1 MLFQHIKD
9 IIIQSNPLLEAFGNA
24 KTMRNNNSSRFVSN
38 GRLLFPLELI
48 LISCW
53 NQQSR
58 FRTLHGIF
66 RYFRDRIAHTILALT
81 IENYSLC
88 IFCNLL
94 NGLSFCVNQCA
105 QLLSSFWRGSKKPPR
120 DILQVGEHAVRQDKL
135 NTHIGNVP
143 STTSRTHFRLPV
155 DWNKTETRC
164 IGQNQGN
171 ISAKIKNF
179 SNWGWMFNKLKST
192 GNPNVNKNGVIIRF
206 WLIDHL
212 PMP

>member
-81 IENYSLC
+81 IENYSFC

-94 NGLSFCVNQCA
+94 NGLSSCVNQCA

-155 DWNKTETRC
+155 DWNKSETRC

-206 WLIDHL
+206 WVIDHL